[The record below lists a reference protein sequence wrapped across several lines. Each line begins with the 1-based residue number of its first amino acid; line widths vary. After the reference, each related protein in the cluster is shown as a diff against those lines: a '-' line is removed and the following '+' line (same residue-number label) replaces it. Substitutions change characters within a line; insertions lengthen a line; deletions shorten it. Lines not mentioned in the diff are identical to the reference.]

1 MHHLHDVLPR
11 SNQLSIPTI
20 NINMKFIILMLTIII
35 VPPLSEGRKR
45 NNFAALDELRGILNE
60 VLFKYEDNTTV
71 AYNKSKSNSNSNSN
85 TANNIEQD
93 TEECNSD
100 KYAGSLNEYRM
111 MDGLVSSDDHA
122 ASLKNKQ
129 SSIFHHSSIVRNKN
143 NPIPGVNLN
152 TANANANAN
161 VSSFRRHFIPCGGLT
176 LTNINTSNSGTG
188 FFPTEYDEDD
198 NASEQGDNGD
208 DCLSTASTQVI

>member
-1 MHHLHDVLPR
+1 
-11 SNQLSIPTI
+11 
-20 NINMKFIILMLTIII
+20 
-35 VPPLSEGRKR
+35 
-45 NNFAALDELRGILNE
+45 
-60 VLFKYEDNTTV
+60 
-71 AYNKSKSNSNSNSN
+71 
-85 TANNIEQD
+85 
-93 TEECNSD
+93 
-100 KYAGSLNEYRM
+100 M

-208 DCLSTASTQVI
+208 DCLSTASTQVIENTSSNNKDQVVRPTPRYNYKHTYNKGQQVFPWKNN